1 MDTISTREAYVAI
14 NETMSETYNR
24 KITINLHGLL
34 PNVII
39 PNFVP
44 IFGDIPHIEKK
55 TYNGNTTNNNILIE
69 IDEKG
74 NSTDRFKYIATA
86 ISPITDQK
94 AEFYYDDTYKDII
107 VIPDLDSLGTG
118 DTVTL
123 YSNRNVSIDGYKIL
137 GQGNYNQYSTQLTL
151 PTITNIEDSSNF
163 ILSDKPNKINT
174 TNTYL
179 LYIDGLQPNSKIN
192 QLGHTYQNGDVG
204 YNMYRVP
211 IILVDLGKVS
221 DIFGKQIRIPT
232 FNTLYKGLNQHVL
245 DYLGCI
251 DSDRLIIP
259 LSF

>member
-1 MDTISTREAYVAI
+1 MDTISTREAYVAK
-14 NETMSETYNR
+14 NENSNKTYNR
-24 KITINLHGLL
+24 RVTVKLHGVL
-34 PNVII
+34 PNMI
-39 PNFVP
+39 VP
-44 IFGDIPHIEKK
+44 DLSTISYIEKK
-55 TYNGNTTNNNILIE
+55 TGTATNNKNTLLE
-69 IDEKG
+69 IDENG
-74 NSTDRFKYIATA
+74 NATDRFKYIATA
-86 ISPITDQK
+86 LSPITDQK

-107 VIPDLDSLGTG
+107 VIPDLDSLGAG
-118 DTVTL
+118 DTATL
-123 YSNRNVSIDGYKIL
+123 YSNRNVSIDGYKVL

-151 PTITNIEDSSNF
+151 PTITDREDSGNF
-163 ILSDKPNKINT
+163 LLSDKPNKINT

-192 QLGHTYQNGDVG
+192 QLGHTYQNGDIG